1 MEDDKSQKLKA
12 FLERL
17 PDHLVQQL
25 TQAVERDRLS
35 GGSELPHD
43 LLLAGLRTSFT
54 DNQRHVNRTP
64 TPMRVFCMPVED
76 LLVPARRQK
85 RTGRVLRSSL
95 TPIWEWL
102 ASDLMPEQ
110 FRDHY
115 DQLTNAILE
124 NDSTKIHESAAV
136 FQAAGA
142 KALTEALADA
152 PEGSDQRSAIAETLG
167 GEDVVSDAE
176 DFAKVLAIAPAI
188 LELQDEFVA
197 PVKVVSRD
205 QMKALCAKYD
215 EVAELMPDA
224 APYLLDV
231 AMHRHKKPWEIL
243 RVASYLVHRA
253 EHTGT
258 ARGDLD
264 MPVQLLFGDMEDCI
278 AFFEDQKAANFDP
291 DNARRY
297 ITTYAHF
304 AQGIAAELE
313 TNPDAAWQERYDALQ
328 AVGAREFERL
338 IKQVP
343 EQITAAMPFRLVGS
357 RSSATSHRP
366 DLHEEP
372 KPETL
377 QRAVKLANF
386 MRESRPLAYAA
397 NVANVH
403 SDAYDVILDNL
414 NSYRNGLLSELRSFE
429 VPAMLT
435 RARAYLDLTVELTA
449 ILVSE
454 GEAQIF
460 RHKSAA
466 VERND
471 IAANG

>member
-54 DNQRHVNRTP
+54 DNQRQVNRTP

-85 RTGRVLRSSL
+85 RTGRVARASL

-110 FRDHY
+110 FREHY
-115 DQLTNAILE
+115 DLLTNAILE
-124 NDSTKIHESAAV
+124 NDATKIHESAAA

-142 KALTEALADA
+142 AALAEALADA
-152 PEGSDQRSAIAETLG
+152 PEGSDHREEIAAKLG
-167 GEDVVSDAE
+167 GEDVVRDAE
-176 DFAKVLAIAPAI
+176 DFAKVLAAAPEI
-188 LELQDEFVA
+188 LKLQDTFVA
-197 PVKVVSRD
+197 PVKAVSRE
-205 QMKALCAKYD
+205 QMKELGETYD
-215 EVAELMPDA
+215 QLVAQKPEA
-224 APYLLDV
+224 ARYLLDV
-231 AMHRHKKPWEIL
+231 AMHRQKKPWEIL
-243 RVASYLVHRA
+243 RVAAFLVQKPG
-253 EHTGT
+253 TGST
-258 ARGDLD
+258 ARADLD
-264 MPVQLLFGDMEDCI
+264 MSLELLFGDMEDCI
-278 AFFEDQKAANFDP
+278 AFFEDQKAHDFDP

-313 TNPDAAWQERYDALQ
+313 TNPDAAWKERYDALQ
-328 AVGAREFERL
+328 TVGAREFERL
-338 IKQVP
+338 IEQVP
-343 EQITAAMPFRLVGS
+343 EQITAAMPFRVVGNA
-357 RSSATSHRP
+357 SSATSHRP
-366 DLHEEP
+366 DLHREP
-372 KPETL
+372 EPGVLE
-377 QRAVKLANF
+377 RAVKLANF

-397 NVANVH
+397 NVANSH
-403 SDAYDVILDNL
+403 SDAYDVVLDNL

-429 VPAMLT
+429 DPAMLR
-435 RARAYLDLTVELTA
+435 RARAYLDLTVELTS